1 MKKLYT
7 LLYAFS
13 LILINPWGGSRGE
26 IWTQPKVFVVLL
38 IVLSNLSFLW
48 EERKLLTFSRQ
59 WKICLVL
66 WGFFLTVG
74 AISTLQS
81 PFPERSFWGQDQ
93 MGDGWLYWL
102 LISIFSLTNRL
113 LLKLHPELF
122 RCQMRGLLI
131 GAVVV
136 AVSVFPQVINW
147 QIDYTATNGQ
157 LVGNDVLASTIFR
170 GQQPIALY
178 SHRGHAAI
186 VLTLA
191 AVISLVGWKWK
202 LISDRTSSLALF
214 LILPALLFTNTRTAI
229 VSLMIALF
237 YLLGRQYYKQL
248 IPAIFIGLLA
258 ISAMTFTRPL
268 DWNRVSVAQ
277 VMSSRDPLWELAV
290 RGIQKR
296 PLFGWG
302 FGGFGI
308 AYPFVTNPNN
318 TPEIVNLGQFSY
330 DYIALNGQVR
340 TEKIPSYKAH
350 NLILDT
356 AVSTGILGLLACFT
370 LWGYCFYSV
379 IRSPNIGIEAVAIAY
394 TTFAIAWF
402 ESAEYAHI
410 FWWALD
416 FSESRFQSSKF
427 TQARADSSSF

>member
-1 MKKLYT
+1 M
-7 LLYAFS
+7 
-13 LILINPWGGSRGE
+13 E
-26 IWTQPKVFVVLL
+26 
-38 IVLSNLSFLW
+38 
-48 EERKLLTFSRQ
+48 
-59 WKICLVL
+59 
-66 WGFFLTVG
+66 
-74 AISTLQS
+74 
-81 PFPERSFWGQDQ
+81 DQ

-131 GAVVV
+131 GGAVV
-136 AVSVFPQVINW
+136 ALSVFPQVVNW

-157 LVGNDVLASTIFR
+157 LVAHEVLASTIFR
-170 GQQPIALY
+170 GQQPLAQPSKRIALY

-186 VLTLA
+186 VLTMA
-191 AVISLVGWKWK
+191 AVISAIGWKWK
-202 LISDRTSSLALF
+202 LISDRTSRLALL
-214 LILPALLFTNTRTAI
+214 LILPALLFTNTRTAVLSSI
-229 VSLMIALF
+229 VALF

-277 VMSSRDPLWELAV
+277 VMSSRSPLWELAV
-290 RGIQKR
+290 RGIQKQ

-318 TPEIVNLGQFSY
+318 LPEIVNLGQFSY

-356 AVSTGILGLLACFT
+356 AVSTGILGLLAGFALWDIAFT
-370 LWGYCFYSV
+370 LLLSRRISV
-379 IRSPNIGIEAVAIAY
+379 LKLWRSPIQ
-394 TTFAIAWF
+394 
-402 ESAEYAHI
+402 
-410 FWWALD
+410 L
-416 FSESRFQSSKF
+416 SRSLGLSPLNTRTYFGG
-427 TQARADSSSF
+427 R

>member
-1 MKKLYT
+1 MKNIYT

-59 WKICLVL
+59 WKVCLIL
-66 WGFFLTVG
+66 WGVFLTVG
-74 AISTLQS
+74 AISTLKS

-102 LISIFSLTNRL
+102 LIAIFSLSNRL

-122 RCQMRGLLI
+122 LSQMRGLLI
-131 GAVVV
+131 GGAVV
-136 AVSVFPQVINW
+136 AVSVFPQVVNW

-157 LVGNDVLASTIFR
+157 LVANDVLASTIFR
-170 GQQPIALY
+170 GQQPIALF

-186 VLTLA
+186 VLALT
-191 AVISLVGWKWK
+191 AVICAVAWKRK
-202 LISDRTSSLALF
+202 LISDRTATLALF
-214 LILPALLFTNTRTAI
+214 LILPALLFTNTRTA
-229 VSLMIALF
+229 VLSLIIAIF

-248 IPAIFIGLLA
+248 IPALAIGFVA

-277 VMSSRDPLWELAV
+277 VMSSRSPLWEIAV

-302 FGGFGI
+302 FNGFGI
-308 AYPFVTNPNN
+308 AYPFVATPNKV
-318 TPEIVNLGQFSY
+318 PEIVNLGQFSY
-330 DYIALNGQVR
+330 DYMAPNGQVR

-350 NLILDT
+350 NWILDT
-356 AVSTGILGLLACFT
+356 AISTGILGLIAAVA
-370 LWGYCFYSV
+370 LWGYCLKCAIVSLNTDL
-379 IRSPNIGIEAVAIAY
+379 SAVAIGY
-394 TTFAIAWF
+394 LTFILPWF
-402 ESAEYAHI
+402 ECAQYAQVL
-410 FWWALD
+410 WLALD
-416 FSESRFQSSKF
+416 GSES
-427 TQARADSSSF
+427 SFPSPKLSILQ